1 MSQKKPK
8 KRQTQTTMFPIGEDS
23 PIISGTAQRAT
34 LIAFDPS
41 APAARQLAFDQLKPA
56 FGETPQA
63 CLERSRK
70 VNAKQGLDD
79 LRGSDLPLF
88 SHIPKETSE

>member
-1 MSQKKPK
+1 MTQKKNPK
-8 KRQTQTTMFPIGEDS
+8 QTQTKMFPTGEDL

-34 LIAFDPS
+34 LIPFDPS

-56 FGETPQA
+56 FGELPQA
-63 CLERSRK
+63 K
-70 VNAKQGLDD
+70 AKQGLEPAE
-79 LRGSDLPLF
+79 SDLPLF